1 MVKYAEMP
9 YLRINCDVFQFFLAF
24 FMLLRNNPPPLVVP
38 NGLSRLCTVLI
49 SVISSGFRIWMNQ
62 YRIGR
67 AYGTVFLFN

>member
-1 MVKYAEMP
+1 MLKMP
-9 YLRINCDVFQFFLAF
+9 LLRINCDVIQFFLAF

-38 NGLSRLCTVLI
+38 NGLSRLCTVLCSCLNGI
-49 SVISSGFRIWMNQ
+49 SNWMNQ